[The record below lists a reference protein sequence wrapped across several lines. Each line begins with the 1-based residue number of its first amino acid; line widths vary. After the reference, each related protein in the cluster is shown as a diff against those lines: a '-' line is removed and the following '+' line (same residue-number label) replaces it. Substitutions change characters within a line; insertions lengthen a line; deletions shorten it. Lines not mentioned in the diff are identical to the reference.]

1 MSTSTLSNQSS
12 NTSQVNQL
20 TTSCYQA
27 DQQAKLMNL
36 QAEVESL
43 LEQLQKLQLRRLA
56 VTSQE
61 EQAD

>member
-56 VTSQE
+56 VTSRE